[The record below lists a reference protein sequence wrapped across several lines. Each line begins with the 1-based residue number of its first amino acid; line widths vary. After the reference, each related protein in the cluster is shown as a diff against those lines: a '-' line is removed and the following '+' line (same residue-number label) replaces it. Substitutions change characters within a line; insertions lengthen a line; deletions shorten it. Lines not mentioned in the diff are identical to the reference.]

1 MNNYEF
7 NSDAI
12 RRQMSSRDV
21 APVTRRIVVPVSS
34 ADTSAS
40 RTRGASH
47 RAVKSRRLS
56 YGEIK
61 ALTAAFFILDVC
73 MIALKIFIG

>member
-21 APVTRRIVVPVSS
+21 VLPTRRIVVPVSS
-34 ADTSAS
+34 VDVPAS
-40 RTRGASH
+40 KTRVASH

-56 YGEIK
+56 YGEVK